1 MIYNNYIYYIG
12 IFVDLMVREWVFV
25 NFNELNV
32 IMIDV
37 CIVLNIENN
46 MYSLIKNGMVWFLMI
61 MWKYIFSMN
70 MIIIVLYVLCFCYVS
85 KIM

>member
-1 MIYNNYIYYIG
+1 
-12 IFVDLMVREWVFV
+12 MVREWVFV

>member
-1 MIYNNYIYYIG
+1 
-12 IFVDLMVREWVFV
+12 MVGEWVFV

-61 MWKYIFSMN
+61 KRKYKFSMN

>member
-1 MIYNNYIYYIG
+1 
-12 IFVDLMVREWVFV
+12 MVGEWVFV

-61 MWKYIFSMN
+61 KRKYIFSMN
-70 MIIIVLYVLCFCYVS
+70 MIIIVLYVLCFFYVS

>member
-1 MIYNNYIYYIG
+1 
-12 IFVDLMVREWVFV
+12 MVREWVFV

-37 CIVLNIENN
+37 CIVLNMENN

-61 MWKYIFSMN
+61 KRKYIFSMN

>member
-1 MIYNNYIYYIG
+1 
-12 IFVDLMVREWVFV
+12 MVGEWVFV

-61 MWKYIFSMN
+61 KRKYIFSMN
-70 MIIIVLYVLCFCYVS
+70 MIIIVLYVLCFYYVS

>member
-1 MIYNNYIYYIG
+1 
-12 IFVDLMVREWVFV
+12 MVGEWVFV

-46 MYSLIKNGMVWFLMI
+46 MYSLIKNGMVWF
-61 MWKYIFSMN
+61 
-70 MIIIVLYVLCFCYVS
+70 
-85 KIM
+85 

>member
-1 MIYNNYIYYIG
+1 
-12 IFVDLMVREWVFV
+12 MVGEWVFV

-46 MYSLIKNGMVWFLMI
+46 MYSLIKNGMVWFLMVKR
-61 MWKYIFSMN
+61 KYIFSMN

>member
-1 MIYNNYIYYIG
+1 
-12 IFVDLMVREWVFV
+12 MVGEWVFV

-46 MYSLIKNGMVWFLMI
+46 MYSLIKNGMEWFLMI
-61 MWKYIFSMN
+61 KRKYIFSMN

>member
-1 MIYNNYIYYIG
+1 
-12 IFVDLMVREWVFV
+12 MVGEWVFV

-61 MWKYIFSMN
+61 KRKYIFSMN

>member
-1 MIYNNYIYYIG
+1 
-12 IFVDLMVREWVFV
+12 MVREWVFV

-46 MYSLIKNGMVWFLMI
+46 MYSLIKNGMVWFLMVKR
-61 MWKYIFSMN
+61 KYIFSIN

>member
-1 MIYNNYIYYIG
+1 
-12 IFVDLMVREWVFV
+12 MVGEWVFV

-61 MWKYIFSMN
+61 KRKYIFSMN
-70 MIIIVLYVLCFCYVS
+70 MIIIVLYVLCICYVS

>member
-1 MIYNNYIYYIG
+1 
-12 IFVDLMVREWVFV
+12 MVGEWVFV

-61 MWKYIFSMN
+61 KRKYIFSIN

>member
-1 MIYNNYIYYIG
+1 
-12 IFVDLMVREWVFV
+12 MVGEWVFV

-37 CIVLNIENN
+37 CIVLNMENN
-46 MYSLIKNGMVWFLMI
+46 MYSLIKNGMVWFLMS
-61 MWKYIFSMN
+61 MWKYIFSIN
-70 MIIIVLYVLCFCYVS
+70 MIIIVLCVFCFCYVS

>member
-1 MIYNNYIYYIG
+1 
-12 IFVDLMVREWVFV
+12 MVGEWVFV

>member
-1 MIYNNYIYYIG
+1 
-12 IFVDLMVREWVFV
+12 MVGEWVFV

-70 MIIIVLYVLCFCYVS
+70 MIIIVLYVLCICYVS

>member
-1 MIYNNYIYYIG
+1 
-12 IFVDLMVREWVFV
+12 MVGEWVFV

-61 MWKYIFSMN
+61 KRKYIFSMN
-70 MIIIVLYVLCFCYVS
+70 MIIIVFYVLCFCYVS

>member
-1 MIYNNYIYYIG
+1 
-12 IFVDLMVREWVFV
+12 MVGEWVFV

-46 MYSLIKNGMVWFLMI
+46 MYSLIKNGMVWFLMVKR
-61 MWKYIFSMN
+61 KYIFSIN

>member
-1 MIYNNYIYYIG
+1 
-12 IFVDLMVREWVFV
+12 MVGEWVFV

-46 MYSLIKNGMVWFLMI
+46 MYSLIKNGMVWFLRI
-61 MWKYIFSMN
+61 KRKYIFSMN
-70 MIIIVLYVLCFCYVS
+70 MIIIVLYVLCFYYVS
-85 KIM
+85 

>member
-1 MIYNNYIYYIG
+1 
-12 IFVDLMVREWVFV
+12 MVGEWVFV

-61 MWKYIFSMN
+61 KRKYIFSMN
-70 MIIIVLYVLCFCYVS
+70 MIIIVLYVLCYCYVS

>member
-1 MIYNNYIYYIG
+1 
-12 IFVDLMVREWVFV
+12 MVGEWVFV

-37 CIVLNIENN
+37 CNVLNIENN

-61 MWKYIFSMN
+61 KRKYIFSMN

>member
-1 MIYNNYIYYIG
+1 
-12 IFVDLMVREWVFV
+12 MVGEWVFV

-61 MWKYIFSMN
+61 KRKYIFSMN
-70 MIIIVLYVLCFCYVS
+70 MIVIVLYVLCFCYVS

>member
-1 MIYNNYIYYIG
+1 
-12 IFVDLMVREWVFV
+12 MVGEWVFV

-61 MWKYIFSMN
+61 MWKYIFSIN
-70 MIIIVLYVLCFCYVS
+70 MIIIVLCVFCFCYVS

>member
-1 MIYNNYIYYIG
+1 MNVG
-12 IFVDLMVREWVFV
+12 EWVFV

-61 MWKYIFSMN
+61 KRKYIFSMN

>member
-1 MIYNNYIYYIG
+1 
-12 IFVDLMVREWVFV
+12 MVGEWVFV

-46 MYSLIKNGMVWFLMI
+46 MYSLIKNGMVWFLM
-61 MWKYIFSMN
+61 N
-70 MIIIVLYVLCFCYVS
+70 MIIIFLYVLCFCYVS

>member
-1 MIYNNYIYYIG
+1 
-12 IFVDLMVREWVFV
+12 MVREWVFV

-61 MWKYIFSMN
+61 KRKYIFSMN

>member
-1 MIYNNYIYYIG
+1 
-12 IFVDLMVREWVFV
+12 MVGEWVFV

-46 MYSLIKNGMVWFLMI
+46 MYSLIKNGMVWFLRI
-61 MWKYIFSMN
+61 KRKYIFSMN

>member
-1 MIYNNYIYYIG
+1 
-12 IFVDLMVREWVFV
+12 MVGEWVFV

-61 MWKYIFSMN
+61 KRKYIFSMN
-70 MIIIVLYVLCFCYVS
+70 MIIIVLCVLCFCYVS

>member
-1 MIYNNYIYYIG
+1 
-12 IFVDLMVREWVFV
+12 MVGEWVFV

-37 CIVLNIENN
+37 CIVLDIENN

-61 MWKYIFSMN
+61 KRKYIFSMN

>member
-1 MIYNNYIYYIG
+1 
-12 IFVDLMVREWVFV
+12 MVGEWVFV

-61 MWKYIFSMN
+61 KRKYIFSMN

-85 KIM
+85 

>member
-12 IFVDLMVREWVFV
+12 IFVDLMVGEWVFV

-61 MWKYIFSMN
+61 KRKYIFSMN